1 MRTIPIAVLALAA
14 LCPLTAQE
22 VKPKDVREAAKAGSA
37 AIPKLQEF
45 LKNPSSDV
53 RNQAVRELIDIGT
66 ARSLDPLIQAT
77 RDNDPEIQMLATDG
91 LVNFY
96 SPGYVKGGVAGTVR
110 RVATSIRSKFTDTND
125 LVIDPFVEV
134 RLEVISALPQRMAT
148 DGLVNFYSPGYVKG
162 GVAGTVRRVATSI
175 RSKFTDTN
183 DLVIDAFVEV
193 RPDVISALA
202 QLVAGGASL

>member
-22 VKPKDVREAAKAGSA
+22 VKPKDVREAAKAGST

-77 RDNDPEIQMLATDG
+77 RDNDPEIQILATDG

-96 SPGYVKGGVAGTVR
+96 SPGYVKGGVASTVR
-110 RVATSIRSKFTDTND
+110 RVAPAVRSKFTDTND
-125 LVIDPFVEV
+125 LVIDPFV
-134 RLEVISALPQRMAT
+134 L
-148 DGLVNFYSPGYVKG
+148 
-162 GVAGTVRRVATSI
+162 
-175 RSKFTDTN
+175 
-183 DLVIDAFVEV
+183 V

-202 QLVAGGASL
+202 QLVTGGASLESRAN